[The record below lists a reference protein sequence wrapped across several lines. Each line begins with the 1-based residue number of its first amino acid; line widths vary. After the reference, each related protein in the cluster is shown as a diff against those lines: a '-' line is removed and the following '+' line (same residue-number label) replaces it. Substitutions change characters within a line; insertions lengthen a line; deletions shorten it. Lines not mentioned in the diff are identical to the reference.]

1 MKAFVNAKL
10 ADGATLEMRDLPEP
24 APGPHDLLVAVKAVG
39 LNRAELSRPIANA
52 ENPAANIA
60 GMEMAGEV
68 IGMGAQVQ
76 GFALGDRIMSMTTKA
91 YAEKALADSRIAM
104 KIPAS
109 LSYEEGAAIPV
120 FFSTGHDALVTNGE
134 LKAGEAVLIAG
145 VAAGVGGAMIQ
156 IAKALGAR
164 LVVGTSRDAGKL
176 ARLKDIGL
184 DLPIRAGV
192 DDLVAACM
200 SATGGKGVDV
210 IADNVGAGMLM
221 SLVDAAAVKA
231 RLITIGR
238 LAGKMDQIDLDK
250 IALKRMKLIGV
261 TFRTRSVDEKIE
273 ITRRL
278 LADMESHFESG
289 RIKPAID
296 RVFTF
301 DDALAAQDHMRANAH
316 LGKIVLRL

>member
-1 MKAFVNAKL
+1 MKAFVNAKG
-10 ADGATLEMRDLPEP
+10 AEGATLELRDVPDP
-24 APGPHDLLVAVKAVG
+24 APGPYDLLIAVKAVG
-39 LNRAELSRPIANA
+39 LNRAELARPIAKPDD
-52 ENPAANIA
+52 PAANVA

-68 IGMGAQVQ
+68 IGLGAQVR
-76 GFALGDRIMSMTTKA
+76 GYAIGDRVMSMTTRA
-91 YAEKALADSRIAM
+91 YAEKALANSRVAM
-104 KIPAS
+104 KVPAGVGFV
-109 LSYEEGAAIPV
+109 EAAAIPV

-134 LKAGEAVLIAG
+134 LKAGEDVLIAG

-164 LVVGTSRDAGKL
+164 LVAGTSRDAGKL
-176 ARLKDIGL
+176 ARLKAMGL
-184 DLPIRAGV
+184 DLPLQSGS

-200 SATGGKGVDV
+200 AATQGKGMDV

-238 LAGKMDQIDLDK
+238 LAGKIDEIDLDK

-261 TFRTRSVDEKIE
+261 TFRTRSLEEKIE

-278 LADMESHFESG
+278 SADLGAHFESG

-296 RVFTF
+296 RTF
-301 DDALAAQDHMRANAH
+301 AFDEALAAQNHMRANAH
-316 LGKIVLRL
+316 LGKIVLTM

>member
-1 MKAFVNAKL
+1 MKAFVNVRTAN
-10 ADGATLEMRDLPEP
+10 GASLEMRDVPEP
-24 APGPHDLLVAVKAVG
+24 VVGPRDLLMDVKAIG
-39 LNRAELSRPIANA
+39 LNRAELSRPITNP
-52 ENPAANIA
+52 EDPAANIA

-68 IGMGAQVQ
+68 VGMGDQVR
-76 GFALGDRIMSMTTKA
+76 GFALGDRVMSMTTKA
-91 YAEKALADSRIAM
+91 YAEKALADYRIAM
-104 KIPAS
+104 KIPAG
-109 LSYEEGAAIPV
+109 LSYEEGAATPV
-120 FFSTGHDALVTNGE
+120 FYSTGHDALVTNGE
-134 LKAGEAVLIAG
+134 LKAGESVLIAG

-164 LVVGTSRDAGKL
+164 LVAGTSRDAGKL
-176 ARLKDIGL
+176 VRLKNTGL
-184 DLPIRAGV
+184 DLPIRAGA
-192 DDLVAACM
+192 DDLIAACM
-200 SATGGKGVDV
+200 GATDGKGVDV

-278 LADMESHFESG
+278 MADLEDHFTSG
-289 RIKPAID
+289 RIKPEID
-296 RVFTF
+296 RIF
-301 DDALAAQDHMRANAH
+301 DFDQALAAQDHMRANAH
-316 LGKIVLRL
+316 LGKIILRI

>member
-1 MKAFVNAKL
+1 MKAFVNAKGEN
-10 ADGATLEMRDLPEP
+10 GATIQMRDAPDP
-24 APGPHDLLVAVKAVG
+24 TPGPHDLLIAVKAIG
-39 LNRAELSRPIANA
+39 LNRAELARPIANPD
-52 ENPAANIA
+52 NPAANIA

-68 IGMGAQVQ
+68 IGLGAQAQ
-76 GFALGDRIMSMTTKA
+76 GFAIGDRVMSMTTKA
-91 YAEKALADSRIAM
+91 YAEKAVADSRIAM
-104 KIPAS
+104 KIPPAMS
-109 LSYEEGAAIPV
+109 FTEAAAVPV
-120 FFSTGHDALVTNGE
+120 FYSTGHDALVSNGE
-134 LKAGEAVLIAG
+134 LKPGESVLIAG

-164 LVVGTSRDAGKL
+164 LVAGTSRDPDKL
-176 ARLKDIGL
+176 ARLKALGL
-184 DLPIRAGV
+184 DLPIHVGQ

-200 SATGGKGVDV
+200 GATDGKGVDV

-261 TFRTRSVDEKIE
+261 TFRTRSVEEKIE

-278 LADMESHFESG
+278 VADLAAHLASG
-289 RIKPAID
+289 AIKPAID
-296 RVFTF
+296 RTF
-301 DDALAAQDHMRANAH
+301 SFDEALAAQERMRSNAH
-316 LGKIVLRL
+316 LGKIVLTL

>member
-1 MKAFVNAKL
+1 MKAFVNVRTAN
-10 ADGATLEMRDLPEP
+10 GASLEMRDVPEP
-24 APGPHDLLVAVKAVG
+24 VVGPRDLLVDVKAIG
-39 LNRAELSRPIANA
+39 LNRAELSRPITNP
-52 ENPAANIA
+52 EDPAANIA

-68 IGMGAQVQ
+68 VGMGDQVR
-76 GFALGDRIMSMTTKA
+76 GFALGDRVMSMTTKA
-91 YAEKALADSRIAM
+91 YAEKALADYRIAM
-104 KIPAS
+104 KIPAG

-120 FFSTGHDALVTNGE
+120 FYSTGHDALVTNGE
-134 LKAGEAVLIAG
+134 LKAGESVLIAG

-164 LVVGTSRDAGKL
+164 LVAGTSRDAGKL
-176 ARLKDIGL
+176 VRLKNTGL
-184 DLPIRAGV
+184 DLPIRAGA
-192 DDLVAACM
+192 DDLIAACM
-200 SATGGKGVDV
+200 SATDGKGVDV

-278 LADMESHFESG
+278 MADLEDHFTSG
-289 RIKPAID
+289 RIKPEID
-296 RVFTF
+296 RIF
-301 DDALAAQDHMRANAH
+301 DFDQALAAQDHMRANAH
-316 LGKIVLRL
+316 LGKIILRI